1 MQQKAREEV
10 AQVVGAAGEISH
22 EHFEQLGSVKD
33 VSDTNR
39 IANNYKLIIVIT
51 LNCWYRTRYD
61 EQTLGYNRSCFCI
74 LGQLPL
80 TSMLKLLGYNGS
92 SR

>member
-1 MQQKAREEV
+1 MLTWAIYFLAENADVQQKAREEV

-39 IANNYKLIIVIT
+39 IANNYNMVIT
-51 LNCWYRTRYD
+51 LNYWYRTKYD
-61 EQTLGYNRSCFCI
+61 EQTLGYNRSFV
-74 LGQLPL
+74 
-80 TSMLKLLGYNGS
+80 SWVNFH
-92 SR
+92 